1 MQRRRWCHPTRAEPG
16 PRLGGRS
23 RPQHE
28 PVQGRGRGPL
38 SPFPG
43 RPSPAPCP
51 PRGDH
56 AEGRGRSLQAFP
68 GMHVPTY
75 VCAGPRGGRD
85 SGSRVVSE
93 SGGVACPP
101 HGRPAPP
108 RPPFPL
114 LHQVP
119 EEGLPPPGA
128 GTHTGHPEIVL
139 QSLRP
144 PGNICHGA
152 ASSGTHAGW
161 VGWPFPTTQVVLCF
175 RLSGLFFFF
184 CCSHKP
190 LLVAVTSL
198 HPGSVLH
205 SLMLSRGGRRRRI
218 KLSRICAESEQTG
231 WRTACPV
238 RKGARFVARAL

>member
-1 MQRRRWCHPTRAEPG
+1 MPPDPRRAGPEAGGPVPPAARACARAGTGASQSLPWT
-16 PRLGGRS
+16 S
-23 RPQHE
+23 R
-28 PVQGRGRGPL
+28 
-38 SPFPG
+38 
-43 RPSPAPCP
+43 SPAPCP

-68 GMHVPTY
+68 GMHVPTC
-75 VCAGPRGGRD
+75 VCAGLRGGRD

-114 LHQVP
+114 LHRVP

-175 RLSGLFFFF
+175 RLSGLFFF

-238 RKGARFVARAL
+238 RKGAGFVARAL